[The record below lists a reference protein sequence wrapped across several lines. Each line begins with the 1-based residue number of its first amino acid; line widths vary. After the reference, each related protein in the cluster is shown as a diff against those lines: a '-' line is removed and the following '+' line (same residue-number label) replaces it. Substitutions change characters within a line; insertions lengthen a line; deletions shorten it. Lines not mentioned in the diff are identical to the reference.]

1 MTETGATYTTE
12 ERLPEC
18 ETGSVERM
26 LEAAIEWNERMATYV
41 EAEDPCFDE
50 HHCRIVNS
58 QTKLLRNILAKM
70 QQQTSACTTKIY
82 DGPIVLHRS
91 CPHCNG
97 SISASLFRSMVK
109 QQTCTM
115 HRQVCPHCNDWLV
128 IESTVYG

>member
-1 MTETGATYTTE
+1 MTETEATYKTGE
-12 ERLPEC
+12 PLPEC

-70 QQQTSACTTKIY
+70 RDGQEPPGKDWIRTRMRIGQCPSCDAKLVMAVRAIETTTH
-82 DGPIVLHRS
+82 G
-91 CPHCNG
+91 
-97 SISASLFRSMVK
+97 
-109 QQTCTM
+109 
-115 HRQVCPHCNDWLV
+115 
-128 IESTVYG
+128 